1 MPISVV
7 PNLGEIMEY
16 EFLCRRDVVYEN
28 KNKLRKVLL
37 LIGIV
42 LSVFVCVMEFFL
54 NNTFMWLF
62 IIPIIYFVSDLRRI
76 NRNVITQDVRT
87 VISKNNGFV
96 TISFMG
102 IKHIKKM
109 IINEEILF
117 TPEDCKYAYSEDTNE
132 LAINITGNRKLVDL
146 EKNVITSECFEN
158 EWLYLYIDNDI
169 SNIIM
174 NEYLK

>member
-1 MPISVV
+1 MSFSIV

-16 EFLCRRDVVYEN
+16 KFLCRRDVVYEN
-28 KNKLRKVLL
+28 KNRLRKALL

-42 LSVFVCVMEFFL
+42 LSIFVCVVEIFL
-54 NNTFMWLF
+54 NSTFMWLF

-87 VISKNNGFV
+87 VISKNNGIV
-96 TISFMG
+96 TISFME

-117 TPEDCKYAYSEDTNE
+117 TSEDCKYVYSEDTNE

-146 EKNVITSECFEN
+146 EKNVIASDCFEN
-158 EWLYLYIDNDI
+158 EWLYLYIDNDS
-169 SNIIM
+169 SNIII